1 MFLQERLVRV
11 GSMYRVAQRPL
22 KASDACRS
30 DGTMHAP
37 QEAHEGQRC
46 AMITDWSMAAY
57 DRGSDSHGVSV
68 KGRKR
73 GEIDGS
79 FRKAL
84 LVAPNVASI

>member
-1 MFLQERLVRV
+1 MRA

-22 KASDACRS
+22 KASDGCRS

-37 QEAHEGQRC
+37 QVAHDGQSC
-46 AMITDWSMAAY
+46 AMVADWSMAAY

-73 GEIDGS
+73 GEIDS
-79 FRKAL
+79 ACRRAL
-84 LVAPNVASI
+84 LGAPNAASC